1 MARAPR
7 QGGAVPG
14 GKVPRL
20 WPCLPLSASAP
31 LPHPARLPRAGS
43 PAGSPR
49 SRRTPFLCRFPKAS
63 VDQSLHRT
71 VHCHC
76 GLFPRDVCRIG
87 LSVAVERRCPL
98 LRVALWNRVLGCSG
112 VPGEPE
118 KNHCNH
124 WLALVTV
131 IIPPNRKLQS
141 KTRRDQGRDGRRSRS
156 AAVRSCESACQG
168 WFSSSWFFP
177 NEPGTSWVLS
187 QSACECLLN

>member
-1 MARAPR
+1 MALPAFERLCSPSSPRAPSVRR
-7 QGGAVPG
+7 QPRRQPPPAAPAPG
-14 GKVPRL
+14 
-20 WPCLPLSASAP
+20 
-31 LPHPARLPRAGS
+31 
-43 PAGSPR
+43 
-49 SRRTPFLCRFPKAS
+49 RTPFLCRFPKAS
-63 VDQSLHRT
+63 VDQSLHRI

-87 LSVAVERRCPL
+87 LSVAVERRCLL
-98 LRVALWNRVLGCSG
+98 LRVALWYRVLGCSG

-131 IIPPNRKLQS
+131 IIPPNWKLQS